1 MKAVRVVAVALAFV
15 VGAVGTTPAGADT
28 VDSLVMVDSKGKTL
42 GPIVELAGPFFK
54 LPLVPFKVGE
64 SVFVLSIFKNRVSG
78 SGNPVNLYFDNRTC
92 DHKKGQVVAALDEI
106 ITKEAVRD
114 EAFWS
119 FVGTD
124 GTTVYVPTPHAPQVK
139 SFKVQ
144 SRLYVE
150 QNGEVECQEYPK
162 FIPTAVPATALEN
175 FLSAFTPPYSVGA
188 TTKK

>member
-1 MKAVRVVAVALAFV
+1 MNAVRIVAAVLAFFLS
-15 VGAVGTTPAGADT
+15 TTVSSPAGADT
-28 VDSLVMVDSKGKTL
+28 IESLVMVDSKGKTL

-54 LPLVPFKVGE
+54 LPLVPFKEGE
-64 SVFVLSIFKNRVSG
+64 SVFVLSVFKNKVTG
-78 SGNPVNLYFDNRTC
+78 SGNPVNLYFDNKTC

-124 GTTVYVPTPHAPQVK
+124 GSTVYVPTPHAQQIK
-139 SFKVQ
+139 AFKVL

-150 QNGEVECQEYPK
+150 QNGDVECQEYPK
-162 FIPTAVPATALEN
+162 FIPIAVPATALEN
-175 FLSAFTPPYSVGA
+175 FMGAFTPPYFVGA

>member
-1 MKAVRVVAVALAFV
+1 MNAVRMVAVVSAFCLS
-15 VGAVGTTPAGADT
+15 AMASAPASADT
-28 VDSLVMVDSKGKTL
+28 VETLVMMDAKGKTL
-42 GPIVELAGPFFK
+42 GPVVELAGPFFK

-64 SVFVLSIFKNRVSG
+64 SVFVLSIFKNKVTG
-78 SGNPVNLYFDNRTC
+78 SGNPVNLYFDNKTC

-124 GTTVYVPTPHAPQVK
+124 GSTVYVPTPHAQQIK
-139 SFKVQ
+139 AFKVL

-162 FIPTAVPATALEN
+162 FIPIAVPASALEN
-175 FLSAFTPPYSVGA
+175 FMGAFTPPYSMGA